1 MDLMQESREMADV
14 QINAR
19 NYETLM
25 PKSAATGE
33 RSSSRANEAQN
44 LSSPATRFAIG
55 FLIVILCSLAAWPFL
70 PRRYE
75 STVTLILR
83 ATDETGPSSHG
94 QALKQLLDEGAVQS
108 ELDVMSSLPLSAAVM
123 ERLSLNTDPEFS
135 KPSGTIFNRAS
146 ASTIE
151 PVREIQNH
159 LVVSRDRKSYTVRL
173 GYWSNDPAKSVRMA
187 DALASAY
194 LDRQVQH
201 KLNNSEQLIE
211 RLRSRLV
218 ELATREAELRRV
230 VDNNPEASFKT
241 AELSD
246 ERAATSIEFAGIRQ
260 KLVDATQHHNEIGP
274 DAERVADA
282 VMPINPTFPNP
293 LLMAIATLLL
303 ASLVGFAFAWPV
315 LRLRL
320 ANNVATIDGTEAAK

>member
-19 NYETLM
+19 NYETLTS
-25 PKSAATGE
+25 KTNATVE
-33 RSSSRANEAQN
+33 RSSSRVNNNQKLN
-44 LSSPATRFAIG
+44 SPVTRFAIG
-55 FLIVILCSLAAWPFL
+55 FLIVVLCSLAAWPLL

-75 STVTLILR
+75 ATVTLILR
-83 ATDETGPSSHG
+83 ATDEAGPSSHG
-94 QALKQLLDEGAVQS
+94 QALKQLLEEGAVQS
-108 ELDVMSSLPLSAAVM
+108 ELDVMASLPLSADVM
-123 ERLSLNTDPEFS
+123 ERLNLSTDREFS
-135 KPSGTIFNRAS
+135 KASGTIFNRAS
-146 ASTIE
+146 ASPIE

-159 LVVSRDRKSYTVRL
+159 LVVSRDRRSYTVHL

-201 KLNNSEQLIE
+201 KLNNSEQLID

-218 ELATREAELRRV
+218 ELASREAELSRM
-230 VDNNPEASFKT
+230 VDNNSDASFKIS
-241 AELSD
+241 AQSD
-246 ERAATSIEFAGIRQ
+246 ERTATSIEFAGIRQ
-260 KLVDATQHHNEIGP
+260 KLVDASQHHSEIGP

-282 VMPINPTFPNP
+282 VMPINPIFPNP
-293 LLMAIATLLL
+293 LLMTIATLLF

-315 LRLRL
+315 LRFRL
-320 ANNVATIDGTEAAK
+320 ANSFVTTDGAEGTK

>member
-1 MDLMQESREMADV
+1 MSLTQESRDMADV

-19 NYETLM
+19 SYESFTQN
-25 PKSAATGE
+25 PAAASE
-33 RSSSRANEAQN
+33 RSSGRSHETQKRN
-44 LSSPATRFAIG
+44 SPVTRFAIG
-55 FLIVILCSLAAWPFL
+55 FLIVVLCSLAAWPFL

-75 STVTLILR
+75 ATVTLILR
-83 ATDETGPSSHG
+83 ATDESGPSSHG

-108 ELDVMSSLPLSAAVM
+108 ELDVMASLPLSADVM
-123 ERLSLNTDPEFS
+123 DRLGLATDPEFS
-135 KPSGTIFNRAS
+135 KSSGTLFNKAKVK
-146 ASTIE
+146 ALE

-187 DALASAY
+187 DALATAY
-194 LDRQVQH
+194 LDRQVRH
-201 KLNNSEQLIE
+201 KLDNSEQLME

-230 VDNNPEASFKT
+230 ADNNASSSFKI

-246 ERAATSIEFAGIRQ
+246 ERTATAVEFAGIRQ
-260 KLVDATQHHNEIGP
+260 KLVEATQHHNEIGP

-282 VMPINPTFPNP
+282 VLPMNPTFPNP
-293 LLMAIATLLL
+293 ILMSIATLVL
-303 ASLVGFAFAWPV
+303 AALVGFAFAWPV
-315 LRLRL
+315 LRLRIADRL
-320 ANNVATIDGTEAAK
+320 ANGETTEGTK